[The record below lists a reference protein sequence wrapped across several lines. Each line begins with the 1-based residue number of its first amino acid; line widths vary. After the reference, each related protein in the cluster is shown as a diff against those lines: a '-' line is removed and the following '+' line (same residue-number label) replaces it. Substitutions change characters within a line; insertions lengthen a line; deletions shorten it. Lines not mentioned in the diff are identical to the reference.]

1 MADQLVQHNLAV
13 DSAPADDHNT
23 SSSDEKKSLDASV
36 EIKSTDAGILAV
48 DDLAYKDEA
57 LKLVGLERTEVF
69 SEEYYRRLR
78 RKLDLTIPPLCSM
91 VYCTQYLDKTA
102 LNYARYHYP
111 ACIPIFFLPPA
122 SIMGFP
128 VTGQGYNLVALSFY
142 IGFLVWVFPTMYI
155 SQKTRIA
162 KYLGI
167 NVVLWGIVM
176 MLHAIPRTFAP
187 FFVLRLILGM
197 LESCVAPILILIISM
212 FYKKSEQASRISWF
226 YMMNGFSSII
236 GGFLAYGVSYTSD
249 PNLPSYKII
258 YILLGALAILSG
270 IAVLLWMPDSP
281 TNARMLSREEKIAA
295 IERIRDDQ
303 GGTENKK
310 LKKDQLIE
318 TLTDLRTWLVV
329 LSTLLTNIPNGG
341 LANFSNIIIKNFGYT
356 TKQTLI
362 LATPAGLIGIITTP
376 LVGWWSDKKG
386 ERMLPIVYILI
397 PTLVGAAMLVGLNG
411 STDKGALLFATY
423 IIGTY
428 GSSLSQIYA
437 YNASNTSGHTK
448 KVTINAI
455 TLATFCVA
463 NIVGTETFL
472 PQDAPNYIQG
482 KISILV
488 LLSAE
493 CFLCLFMRWYNL
505 HLNKG
510 KRQAIAQLK
519 RDNGWTDADIAK
531 ERERHAFLDMTDKQ
545 NPYFVYT
552 A

>member
-1 MADQLVQHNLAV
+1 M
-13 DSAPADDHNT
+13 
-23 SSSDEKKSLDASV
+23 ER
-36 EIKSTDAGILAV
+36 STNF
-48 DDLAYKDEA
+48 
-57 LKLVGLERTEVF
+57 TEEDYLRV
-69 SEEYYRRLR
+69 R
-78 RKLDLTIPPLCSM
+78 RKLDFLIPPLCSA

-102 LNYARYHYP
+102 LNYA
-111 ACIPIFFLPPA
+111 

-128 VTGQGYNLVALSFY
+128 VTGQGYNVVALSFY
-142 IGFLVWVFPTMYI
+142 IGFLIWVFPTMYI
-155 SQKTRIA
+155 SQKTRLG
-162 KYLGI
+162 KYLGV
-167 NVVLWGIVM
+167 NVVLWGIIM
-176 MLHAIPRTFAP
+176 MLHAIPRSFGP
-187 FFVLRLILGM
+187 FFVMRLILGM

-212 FYKKSEQASRISWF
+212 FYKKNEQALRIAWF
-226 YMMNGFSSII
+226 YMMNGMSAII
-236 GGFLAYGVSYTSD
+236 GGFLAYGVSYTND
-249 PNLPSYKII
+249 PRIPSYKII
-258 YILLGALAILSG
+258 YLLLGSLAIIVG

-281 TNARMLSREEKIAA
+281 AHARLLTREERIAA

-310 LKKDQLIE
+310 LKKEQLFE
-318 TLTDLRTWLVV
+318 ALTDLRTWLIV

-341 LANFSNIIIKNFGYT
+341 LANFSNIIVKSFGYT

-362 LATPAGLIGIITTP
+362 LSTPAGAIGIITTL
-376 LVGWWSDKKG
+376 LVGWYSDRKG

-397 PTLVGAAMLVGLNG
+397 PTLVGAAMLVGLNDSG
-411 STDKGALLFATY
+411 KKGALLFATI

-448 KVTINAI
+448 KVTINAM
-455 TLATFCVA
+455 TMATFCVA
-463 NIVGTETFL
+463 NIVGTETFQ
-472 PQDAPNYIQG
+472 PKDAPDYLPG

-505 HLNKG
+505 HLNKK
-510 KRQAIAQLK
+510 KRKGMEELK
-519 RDNGWTDADIAK
+519 RANGWTDADV
-531 ERERHAFLDMTDKQ
+531 EREKQRHAFIDMTDKQ

>member
-1 MADQLVQHNLAV
+1 MSSPVMAEVKEPTT
-13 DSAPADDHNT
+13 APSHDLPALIART
-23 SSSDEKKSLDASV
+23 ESKSITDEKHSV
-36 EIKSTDAGILAV
+36 DVEVDEVVTDGLE
-48 DDLAYKDEA
+48 YKDEA
-57 LKLVGLERTEVF
+57 LKLVGMQRTQEF
-69 SEEYYRRLR
+69 SEEYYRKLRL
-78 RKLDLTIPPLCSM
+78 KLDYTIPPLCSA
-91 VYCTQYLDKTA
+91 VYFTQYLDKTA
-102 LNYARYHYP
+102 LNY
-111 ACIPIFFLPPA
+111 A

-142 IGFLVWVFPTMYI
+142 IGFLIWVFPTMYI
-155 SQKTRIA
+155 SQKTRLG
-162 KYLGI
+162 KYLGV
-167 NVVLWGIVM
+167 NVVLWGIIM
-176 MLHAIPRTFAP
+176 MLHAIPRSFGP
-187 FFVLRLILGM
+187 FFILRLLLGM

-212 FYKKSEQASRISWF
+212 FYKKDEQATRISWF
-226 YMMNGFSSII
+226 YLMNGFSAIV
-236 GGFLAYGVSYTSD
+236 GGFFAYGVSYTTDASI
-249 PNLPSYKII
+249 PSYKII
-258 YILLGALAILSG
+258 YLLLGGLAIIVG

-281 TNARMLSREEKIAA
+281 TNAHMLSHEERIAA

-303 GGTENKK
+303 GGTENRK
-310 LKKDQLIE
+310 LKKEQLIE
-318 TLTDLRTWLVV
+318 ALTDFRTWLIV

-341 LANFSNIIIKNFGYT
+341 LANFGNIIVKNFGYT

-362 LATPAGLIGIITTP
+362 LSTPAGLIGLITTP
-376 LVGWWSDKKG
+376 LVGWYSDRTN

-397 PTLVGAAMLVGLNG
+397 PTLVGAAMLVALNG
-411 STDKGALLFATY
+411 SNQKGALLFATY

-448 KVTINAI
+448 KVTINAM

-472 PQDAPNYIQG
+472 PKDAPGYLPG

-505 HLNKG
+505 HLNKK
-510 KRQAIAQLK
+510 KRQGVEELK
-519 RDNGWTDADIAK
+519 HINGWTDEDIVK
-531 ERERHAFLDMTDKQ
+531 ERQRHAFMDMTDKQ

-552 A
+552 S

>member
-1 MADQLVQHNLAV
+1 
-13 DSAPADDHNT
+13 
-23 SSSDEKKSLDASV
+23 
-36 EIKSTDAGILAV
+36 
-48 DDLAYKDEA
+48 
-57 LKLVGLERTEVF
+57 
-69 SEEYYRRLR
+69 
-78 RKLDLTIPPLCSM
+78 
-91 VYCTQYLDKTA
+91 
-102 LNYARYHYP
+102 
-111 ACIPIFFLPPA
+111 
-122 SIMGFP
+122 
-128 VTGQGYNLVALSFY
+128 
-142 IGFLVWVFPTMYI
+142 MYI
-155 SQKTRIA
+155 SQKTRLG
-162 KYLGI
+162 KYLGV
-167 NVVLWGIVM
+167 NVVLWGIIM
-176 MLHAIPRTFAP
+176 MLHAIPRSFGS
-187 FFVLRLILGM
+187 FFVMRLLLGM

-212 FYKKSEQASRISWF
+212 FYRKDEQASRIAWF
-226 YMMNGFSSII
+226 YMMNGVASIV
-236 GGFLAYGVSYTSD
+236 GGFLAYGVSYTSN
-249 PNLPSYKII
+249 PNIPSYKII
-258 YILLGALAILSG
+258 YLLLGGIAIFVG

-281 TNARMLSREEKIAA
+281 TNARMLSPEERIAA

-318 TLTDLRTWLVV
+318 ALTDFRTWLII

-341 LANFSNIIIKNFGYT
+341 LANFGNIIVKNFGYT

-362 LATPAGLIGIITTP
+362 LSTPSGLIGIITTVV
-376 LVGWWSDKKG
+376 VGWYSDKKG

-397 PTLVGAAMLVGLNG
+397 PTLAGAALLVGLNG
-411 STDKGALLFATY
+411 SDQKGVLLFATY

-448 KVTINAI
+448 KVTVNAI

-472 PQDAPNYIQG
+472 PKDAPNYTPG

-505 HLNKG
+505 HLNK
-510 KRQAIAQLK
+510 KKQAGLAELK
-519 RDNGWTDADIAK
+519 RVNGWTDKDV
-531 ERERHAFLDMTDKQ
+531 ERERQRHAFVDMTDKQ